1 MPQQR
6 RRSMF
11 REAHM
16 SVRTILCRK
25 GATVWTIEPTAT
37 LAAAAQSLTDHG
49 IGALVVVD
57 AEERTVGIISE
68 RDIMRALREKGS
80 AGLETPVAEFMTRKV
95 MFCAR
100 QEKLVDLMRRMIG
113 ANIRHLP
120 VIEEE
125 QLIGIVSI
133 GDVVKSR
140 LEELEQE
147 SDTLREYIHRR
158 AHHMY

>member
-1 MPQQR
+1 
-6 RRSMF
+6 
-11 REAHM
+11 
-16 SVRTILCRK
+16 
-25 GATVWTIEPTAT
+25 
-37 LAAAAQSLTDHG
+37 
-49 IGALVVVD
+49 
-57 AEERTVGIISE
+57 
-68 RDIMRALREKGS
+68 
-80 AGLETPVAEFMTRKV
+80 
-95 MFCAR
+95 
-100 QEKLVDLMRRMIG
+100 
-113 ANIRHLP
+113 LP